1 MSDVAESQPI
11 VSDFIA
17 SNDYWRIDCLG
28 SLSFADRP
36 FLDSQPTI
44 SVAASKAYRKPT
56 HDTCWR
62 TDFTNTREQCIEKI
76 PIALFPNL
84 RHGDFWRSRRLA
96 LSPKGY
102 QQAEFFLGEP
112 QLLNSTTVRLG
123 DPTPW
128 SKQVQGNEKREYLLP
143 YFQHP
148 YHRLFT
154 RAFCELFELPDG
166 TLLLIP
172 HWEII
177 RFYFGSSTQLIETLF
192 DVRKTIEDLVD
203 SKRCKEP
210 DGGHAHLHLRA
221 HLPYNSVEDVSRIYF
236 CPKGRQAFNVLR
248 NSLSAQAANG
258 EAVFPKTVLPVEKP
272 TKLIMKGRFIKYQNG
287 NKGFICYELTSCSA
301 PFPYS
306 SLTYFKDMPGD
317 KNPDAD
323 QGQLQPMT
331 VRHRERG
338 ENKPKGSSI
347 RQEDANTL
355 FGTTTYELPTASR
368 FPYLDKIPRGKL
380 RVDPYTHYSEPG
392 YIPQPVEEPTEG
404 VGHGG
409 KESQQSAKI
418 VLKEHALHTSE
429 SLSVNFKYFFAAVEQ
444 MMHQQEIYFYE
455 YISPTPD
462 RHDSRCTVL
471 PIAFTEQ
478 GRESKLCYI
487 DYIKG
492 RVHTARLRR
501 RAVVTKITYRKGVV
515 YLLEAEER
523 VFEGRQLDKFPTF
536 LVKALDSEELAEREI
551 QEILQAFSS
560 NERIWKLPPDLNHI
574 LSQHIRHPKKQPD
587 DTTEIYIDK
596 LCQKFIEII
605 SDS

>member
-1 MSDVAESQPI
+1 MPDVAENQPI
-11 VSDFIA
+11 VSDFVT

-44 SVAASKAYRKPT
+44 SVATSKAHQRPT

-62 TDFTNTREQCIEKI
+62 VDLTNTREQRVEKI

-84 RHGDFWRSRRLA
+84 RHGDFWKSRRLA
-96 LSPKGY
+96 LSPKRY
-102 QQAEFFLGEP
+102 QQAQFFLDET
-112 QLLNSTTVRLG
+112 QLLNTKTVRLG
-123 DPTPW
+123 DLAPW
-128 SKQVQGNEKREYLLP
+128 SDRGQGNEKPEYLLP

-154 RAFCELFELPDG
+154 RAFCELIELPDG

-177 RFYFGSSTQLIETLF
+177 RFYFGSSSQLIETLF

-203 SKRCKEP
+203 SKRCREP
-210 DGGHAHLHLRA
+210 TDGHAHLHLRA
-221 HLPYNSVEDVSRIYF
+221 HLPYNSAEDVSRIYF

-258 EAVFPKTVLPVEKP
+258 EAVFPKTVLPVSKS
-272 TKLIMKGRFIKYQNG
+272 TNLIVKGRFIKYKNG
-287 NKGFICYELTSCSA
+287 KRGFICYELTSCSA

-306 SLTYFKDMPGD
+306 SLTYFKDMSGD
-317 KNPDAD
+317 TNPDPG
-323 QGQLQPMT
+323 QGELQPMT
-331 VRHRERG
+331 VRHCERDK
-338 ENKPKGSSI
+338 NKPKGSGI

-392 YIPQPVEEPTEG
+392 YIPEPIEEPTEG

-409 KESQQSAKI
+409 KEPHQSAKI
-418 VLKEHALHTSE
+418 VLNEHALYTSV
-429 SLSVNFKYFFAAVEQ
+429 SLSVNFTYFFAAIDQ
-444 MMHQQEIYFYE
+444 MLHRQEIYCYE
-455 YISPTPD
+455 FISPTPD
-462 RHDSRCTVL
+462 RHDPRCTVL
-471 PIAFTEQ
+471 PIAYTEQ

-492 RVHTARLRR
+492 HVHTARLRR
-501 RAVVTKITYRKGVV
+501 RAVVAKVTYAKGVA

-536 LVKALDSEELAEREI
+536 LVRALDSEEIAEREI
-551 QEILQAFSS
+551 QEILHAFSS
-560 NERIWKLPPDLNHI
+560 NDRIWKLPTDLNHI
-574 LSQHIRHPKKQPD
+574 ISQHIRHPKKQPD
-587 DTTEIYIDK
+587 DTTEIYVDK
-596 LCQKFIEII
+596 LCQRFIEII
-605 SDS
+605 KDN